1 MTIICDYSRN
11 KIIMVLICNVLKKS
25 YLKSNT
31 SLETKTENESQI
43 YRTNTYQS
51 LGFRRFPRFSRFSG
65 FPDYRTPCVRIS
77 GIRPD
82 FIWTRAGKKSS
93 FFHTFFALYF
103 VFPLLFRNPR
113 SFSFM
118 GIIGVVSKD
127 GSKKKMEI
135 KVKKDVCIR
144 IYLRAE
150 RTCVLNVIK

>member
-1 MTIICDYSRN
+1 MF
-11 KIIMVLICNVLKKS
+11 KKKS

-43 YRTNTYQS
+43 YPTNTYQS

-82 FIWTRAGKKSS
+82 FIWTRAGKKIVIFSYIFCPVFRLS
-93 FFHTFFALYF
+93 LTFSEPQIVQLYGDNWGRVKGRF
-103 VFPLLFRNPR
+103 E
-113 SFSFM
+113 
-118 GIIGVVSKD
+118 
-127 GSKKKMEI
+127 KKMEI